1 MSDLLFSE
9 FNYSPFLVSINKTY
23 LANTAHGKVSDACLE
38 FISSSFRSD
47 VRANAE
53 PSGWPAWL
61 PFARSLFAFLRFM
74 IKCSNMLQLQL
85 KLYMGD
91 SRACPSAA
99 QRTFILKFTLSYVT
113 QYLNNVTINLVV
125 VNYNKNISAA
135 GLY

>member
-9 FNYSPFLVSINKTY
+9 FNYSPFLVPINKTY
-23 LANTAHGKVSDACLE
+23 LANAAHGKVSYAYL
-38 FISSSFRSD
+38 SLYHPRSD
-47 VRANAE
+47 PMSANAE
-53 PSGWPAWL
+53 PFGWPAWL

-74 IKCSNMLQLQL
+74 IKCSNMLQLLL

-91 SRACPSAA
+91 LRACPSAA

-125 VNYNKNISAA
+125 VN
-135 GLY
+135 